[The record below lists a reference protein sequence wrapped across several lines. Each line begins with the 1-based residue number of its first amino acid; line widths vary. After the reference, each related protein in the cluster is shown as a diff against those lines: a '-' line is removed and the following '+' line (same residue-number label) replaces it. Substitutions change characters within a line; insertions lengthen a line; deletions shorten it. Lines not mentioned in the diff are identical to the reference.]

1 MKKIFI
7 HIYLI
12 ISLLIIFSL
21 KISAQIDSTL
31 NLCKKDM
38 TLPFVTDGQTYK
50 ALLNGDE
57 AAEFYATFYGE
68 STYRIVGYSG
78 NTEGNLI
85 FSIYDKE
92 RNLLFTNLDFKN
104 APYWDFEFENSMDCI
119 IEAKLDLK
127 NKNSGFAVLLIGFKQ

>member
-7 HIYLI
+7 YTYLI
-12 ISLLIIFSL
+12 ISSLFLFSL
-21 KISAQIDSTL
+21 KVNAQIDSTL

-50 ALLNGDE
+50 ALLNGE
-57 AAEFYATFYGE
+57 EVAEFYTTFYGE